1 MHRNA
6 FTLHTGA
13 LTQRCFSQR
22 QVFTNRCL
30 HIWMLLP
37 RDQEM
42 LLHTNITF
50 MHRRF
55 YQGCCY
61 TEQLS
66 HTHTHTHGCAGTS
79 TQMPLHSVAC
89 TQECFC
95 THVLLHRDSCDT
107 EYPLKTEALTHTH
120 KYSYTGM
127 FLHIEL
133 YSYRGIFYTQ
143 ILLQRSVLVRILLH
157 RDAFTHRCF

>member
-6 FTLHTGA
+6 ITPHTGA

-66 HTHTHTHGCAGTS
+66 HTHGCAGTS

-107 EYPLKTEALTHTH
+107 EYPLKTEALTHT
-120 KYSYTGM
+120 
-127 FLHIEL
+127 
-133 YSYRGIFYTQ
+133 Q
-143 ILLQRSVLVRILLH
+143 ILLHGDVLAYRTIFIQRHFLHTDTFTKKCFSTDSFTQRCLYTQVLL
-157 RDAFTHRCF
+157 D